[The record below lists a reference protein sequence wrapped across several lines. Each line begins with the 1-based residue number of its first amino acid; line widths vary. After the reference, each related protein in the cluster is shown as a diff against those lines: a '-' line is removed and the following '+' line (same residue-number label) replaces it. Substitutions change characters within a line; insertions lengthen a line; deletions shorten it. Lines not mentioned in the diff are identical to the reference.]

1 MERQLQLLDQGTV
14 PGDDADD
21 WRLDDETRA
30 IARAGVAQA
39 REALR
44 RAAARRAAP
53 GRHETARVGRPAA

>member
-1 MERQLQLLDQGTV
+1 MERQLQLLDQG
-14 PGDDADD
+14 PGHGDDADD

-44 RAAARRAAP
+44 RAAARRGAS
-53 GRHETARVGRPAA
+53 GQGEVGRVGRPAA